1 MKLESTD
8 TVVIGAGVIGL
19 AVARRLAMAGPE
31 VLLLEAHDGIGQ
43 ETSSRN
49 SEVIHAGLY
58 YPPDSLKAETC
69 IHGNRMLYGYCEDRG
84 VPHRR
89 CGKLIAAN
97 GGEQIRQLGLLLENA
112 QACGVDGL
120 EEIDGA
126 AVADMEPE
134 LRAEAA
140 IYSPASGIIDSHAL
154 MLALQADFEA
164 AGGLVAFNTR
174 VVNGRVLDPGFEL
187 GVDSG
192 GVSRIRCRRLV
203 NAAGLHAQ
211 KLAAAI
217 DGFPAEHLPEIQYVR
232 GQYFAY
238 PGPAPFSRLVYPLP
252 GPSGLGIHATPDLA
266 GAVRF
271 GPDQVP
277 VADPNYDPNYDLDYA
292 FDPDAREDFA
302 AAIGPWYPGLDED
315 RLQPG
320 LVGIR
325 PRLARRGEG
334 FADFRL
340 SGPDTHEI
348 LGLVMLFGIESPGLT
363 ACLALAEKVSDS
375 LGPD

>member
-1 MKLESTD
+1 
-8 TVVIGAGVIGL
+8 
-19 AVARRLAMAGPE
+19 
-31 VLLLEAHDGIGQ
+31 
-43 ETSSRN
+43 
-49 SEVIHAGLY
+49 
-58 YPPDSLKAETC
+58 
-69 IHGNRMLYGYCEDRG
+69 YGYCEDRG

-89 CGKLIAAN
+89 CGKLIAAT
-97 GGEQIRQLGLLLENA
+97 GEEPIRQLRLLLENA

-120 EEIDGA
+120 EMLDGP
-126 AVADMEPE
+126 AVADLEPE

-140 IYSPASGIIDSHAL
+140 IYSPTSGIIDSHAL

-164 AGGLVAFNTR
+164 AGGLVALNTR
-174 VVNGRVLDPGFEL
+174 VVNGRVLDPGFGL

-217 DGFPAEHLPEIQYVR
+217 DGFPAEHLPEVQYVR

-252 GPSGLGIHATPDLA
+252 GPSGLGIHATPDLS

-277 VADPNYDPNYDLDYA
+277 VADLNYDLAYD
-292 FDPDAREDFA
+292 FDAGTREDFA
-302 AAIGPWYPGLDED
+302 AAIRPWYPGLDEG

-348 LGLVMLFGIESPGLT
+348 PGLVMLFGIESPGLT
-363 ACLALAEKVSDS
+363 ACLALAERVSDA